1 MITCG
6 IDFGTGNSLLACW
19 VGNES
24 AVFRLIGADGII
36 SSDVL
41 IPHENSTDSTN
52 QNDNRDSTIIERAIK
67 RRLLAA
73 LETQNKDEIDYL
85 KSLAKIKISQI
96 YNSFIQAKDNKT
108 ALVVLTCPANAGQAY
123 RETLIDIARQ
133 VGLPS
138 IDIVD
143 EPTAAAVHHGQG
155 QKATATE
162 RWMVIDWGCGTLDVS
177 MIQRTVGSAD
187 LKVVSI
193 AGNNQ
198 LGGSDMDKLL
208 ADHLAT
214 KFGFISDDLKPYEA
228 ERIKKRLTDEVE
240 VEDKLELHNG
250 GTVAIQ
256 VSREELEL
264 LVAPLIDKCSE
275 IVGQALQDAH
285 WESVGLDRII
295 ATGGP
300 ILMPCVKRYLEG
312 LAEEH
317 GADLHDSDPLTSVA
331 LGAARLA
338 EIKRIGGLLVT
349 SKVSKSI
356 GIRVAE
362 KDNTDVYHKVIHRG
376 EERPVSRSVE
386 LCTSVDLQDIIEIEI
401 REGDNESSAEVNSMI
416 ARLNA
421 VVRPDNKGA
430 VRMKLNLSLSD
441 NGGMEA
447 YLEPLGDPNSL
458 REVQPVGIR
467 LGTERKG
474 TATAE
479 LRAGDPVNE
488 FKEQVLDINADP
500 DKARQI
506 YDRLKVKYHPDR
518 QPEKRDYWIERLETM
533 DNLFND
539 YLRDI
544 ERQMQSST
552 VPNLPWDIGDEL
564 ESYYIDEVL
573 AKRMTHCLA
582 NEIGT
587 PAQQEVMTRLLKK
600 YPDYRRILASYLFG
614 MKRNK
619 VLQEL
624 LAKDDRPHVG
634 LVVLLQNIPD
644 KPIRERHEVL
654 KAAYRVPEAK
664 VREFLSNPAL
674 EIDKLYELVP
684 SNAQAE
690 SNPVPN
696 QVTRGSRAK
705 ETKRVKIKGRDVTF
719 TYEGTWTWIYDDV
732 KGLDTELRNVGFKWS
747 GKRNAW
753 FADKVIDPKDFQ

>member
-1 MITCG
+1 MITIG
-6 IDFGTGNSLLACW
+6 IDFGTGNSILATYINSNPTISCD
-19 VGNES
+19 
-24 AVFRLIGADGII
+24 ITKDGIV
-36 SSDVL
+36 SSD
-41 IPHENSTDSTN
+41 IIIDSEGSVII
-52 QNDNRDSTIIERAIK
+52 DSCFSKSEHQISKIEKFIK
-67 RRLLAA
+67 RRLVTA
-73 LETQNKDEIDYL
+73 LENMDSVNSEYL
-85 KSLAKIKISQI
+85 ISLIVAKVRFI
-96 YNSFIQAKDNKT
+96 YDSFCTNNTKKVVKA
-108 ALVVLTCPANAGQAY
+108 VLTCPANAGQAY
-123 RETLIDIARQ
+123 REALIDIARQ

-138 IDIVD
+138 VDIVD
-143 EPTAAAVHHGQG
+143 EPTAAAVHHGLG

-177 MIQRTVGSAD
+177 MIQRTAGSAD
-187 LKVVSI
+187 LKVVAI

-198 LGGSDMDKLL
+198 LGGSDMDKHL

-214 KFGFISDDLKPYEA
+214 KFGFRSDDLKPYEA
-228 ERIKKRLTDEVE
+228 ERIKKRLSDEPDF
-240 VEDKLELHNG
+240 EDTLELSSG

-256 VSREELEL
+256 VTREELEL
-264 LVAPLIDKCSE
+264 LVAPLIDKCAE
-275 IVGQALQDAH
+275 IVQQALQDAH
-285 WESVGLDRII
+285 WEGVGLDRII

-300 ILMPCVKRYLEG
+300 ILMPCVKRYLEE

-317 GADLHDSDPLTSVA
+317 GAALHDSDPLTSVA

-356 GIRVAE
+356 GIRVAAGE
-362 KDNTDVYHKVIHRG
+362 NSDVYHKVIHRG
-376 EERPVSRSVE
+376 EERPVRRAVE

-401 REGDNESSAEVNSMI
+401 REGDNEASAEANSMI
-416 ARLNA
+416 AKLNA
-421 VVRPDNKGA
+421 VVRPDNRGA

-447 YLEPLGDPNSL
+447 YLEALGDPNSL
-458 REVQPVGIR
+458 RDVQPVGIR

-474 TATAE
+474 TAMAE
-479 LRAGDPVNE
+479 LRAGDPVSE

-518 QPEKRDYWIERLETM
+518 QPENHDHWVQRLEAM

-544 ERQMQSST
+544 ERQMQSSN
-552 VPNLPWDIGDEL
+552 VPNLPWDISDEL

-582 NEIGT
+582 NDIGT
-587 PAQQEVMTRLLKK
+587 HKQQEKMTRLLKK

-614 MKRNK
+614 IKRNK
-619 VLQEL
+619 VLQDL
-624 LAKDDRPHVG
+624 LSKDNRPHVG
-634 LVVLLQNIPD
+634 LVVLLQNIPG

-674 EIDKLYELVP
+674 DIDDLYDLVP
-684 SNAQAE
+684 KNAQAE
-690 SNPVPN
+690 VNPISGAPAHQKTELKYEYVNGDTIITGNTYP
-696 QVTRGSRAK
+696 
-705 ETKRVKIKGRDVTF
+705 VKDQIKTAARIKGSSASFD
-719 TYEGTWTWIYDDV
+719 YGTKAWVI
-732 KGLDTELRNVGFKWS
+732 K
-747 GKRNAW
+747 GKRIT
-753 FADKVIDPKDFQ
+753 DKDIFG

>member
-1 MITCG
+1 MKIIG
-6 IDFGTGNSLLACW
+6 IDFGTQNSVVSEWTGSNSL
-19 VGNES
+19 VVTGIGNE
-24 AVFRLIGADGII
+24 GII
-36 SSDVL
+36 SSDVMISKNGEIKVSSKTHSAYYQDFIL
-41 IPHENSTDSTN
+41 EQH
-52 QNDNRDSTIIERAIK
+52 IK
-67 RRLLAA
+67 RRLINS
-73 LETQNKDEIDYL
+73 LEHRNHENTQYL
-85 KSLAKIKISQI
+85 TNITLQKIRTI
-96 YNSFIQAKDNKT
+96 YNDYSLLSSDK
-108 ALVVLTCPANAGQAY
+108 VVLAIITCPANAGQAY
-123 RETLIDIARQ
+123 RETLIDIARK

-143 EPTAAAVHHGQG
+143 EPTAAAVHHGLG
-155 QKATATE
+155 QKASTNE
-162 RWMVIDWGCGTLDVS
+162 RWMIIDWGCGTVDVS
-177 MIQRTVGSAD
+177 MIQRTAGSAD

-198 LGGSDMDKLL
+198 LGGSDMDTLL

-214 KFGFISDDLKPYEA
+214 KFGFKSDDLKPYEA
-228 ERIKKRLTDEVE
+228 ERVKKCLSDEIE
-240 VEDKLELHNG
+240 VEDMLELSSG
-250 GTVAIQ
+250 GKVAIK
-256 VSREELEL
+256 VTRDELEL
-264 LVAPLIDKCSE
+264 LVNPLIDQCSE
-275 IVGQALQDAH
+275 IVEQALQDAH
-285 WESVGLDRII
+285 WESVGMDRII

-300 ILMPCVKRYLEG
+300 ILMPCVKRYLGG

-362 KDNTDVYHKVIHRG
+362 NDNTDVYHKVIHRG

-401 REGDNESSAEVNSMI
+401 REGDNESSAEANSMI

-421 VVRPDNKGA
+421 VVRPDNKGL
-430 VRMKLNLSLSD
+430 VSMKLNLSLSD

-458 REVQPVGIR
+458 RDVQPVGIK

-479 LRAGDPVNE
+479 LRAGDPVSE
-488 FKEQVLDINADP
+488 FKEQVLDNNADP
-500 DKARQI
+500 DTARQI

-518 QPEKRDYWIERLETM
+518 QPENHDHWVQRLEAM

-544 ERQMQSST
+544 ERQMQSSN
-552 VPNLPWDIGDEL
+552 VPNLPWDRGDEL
-564 ESYYIDEVL
+564 DCYYIDEVL

-582 NEIGT
+582 NDIGT
-587 PAQQEVMTRLLKK
+587 HEQQDKMTRLLKK

-614 MKRNK
+614 IKRNK
-619 VLQEL
+619 VLQDL
-624 LAKDDRPHVG
+624 LSKDNRPHVG
-634 LVVLLQNIPD
+634 LVVLLQNIPG

-664 VREFLSNPAL
+664 VREFLSDQTL
-674 EIDKLYELVP
+674 DIDDLYDLIP
-684 SNAQAE
+684 KSAQAE
-690 SNPVPN
+690 VNPISGAPAYQKAELKYEYVNGDTIITGNTYP
-696 QVTRGSRAK
+696 
-705 ETKRVKIKGRDVTF
+705 VKDQIKAAARIKGSSASFD
-719 TYEGTWTWIYDDV
+719 YGTKAWVI
-732 KGLDTELRNVGFKWS
+732 K
-747 GKRNAW
+747 GKRIT
-753 FADKVIDPKDFQ
+753 DKDIFG

>member
-6 IDFGTGNSLLACW
+6 IDFGTGNSILAFW
-19 VGNES
+19 TGNDVS
-24 AVFRLIGADGII
+24 VLKSIGVDGIV
-36 SSDVL
+36 SSDVFVG
-41 IPHENSTDSTN
+41 TDSCK
-52 QNDNRDSTIIERAIK
+52 DTIIPFHNSENFKIEQAIK
-67 RRLLAA
+67 RRLLTA
-73 LETQNKDEIDYL
+73 LVENIENEVVYL
-85 KSLAKIKISQI
+85 KCLAAAKIRQLFTS
-96 YNSFIQAKDNKT
+96 YNQATESKV
-108 ALVVLTCPANAGQAY
+108 ALVVLTCPANTGQAY
-123 RETLIDIARQ
+123 REILIDIARQ

-138 IDIVD
+138 VDIVD
-143 EPTAAAVHHGQG
+143 EPTAAAVHHGLG
-155 QKATATE
+155 QKATANE

-177 MIQRTVGSAD
+177 MIQRTAGSAD

-193 AGNNQ
+193 VGDNE

-208 ADHLAT
+208 VDHMANRL
-214 KFGFISDDLKPYEA
+214 GFNSEDVKPYEA
-228 ERIKKRLTDEVE
+228 ERIKKRLSDGME
-240 VEDKLELHNG
+240 VEDALELNSG
-250 GTVAIQ
+250 ATIQ
-256 VSREELEL
+256 IKVSREELEQ
-264 LVAPLIDKCSE
+264 LVAPLLIRCDQLVK
-275 IVGQALQDAH
+275 QALREAH
-285 WESVGLDRII
+285 WESIGPDRII

-300 ILMPCVKRYLEG
+300 ILMPCVKRYLIELTDEYG
-312 LAEEH
+312 AELN
-317 GADLHDSDPLTSVA
+317 DRDPLTSVA

-362 KDNTDVYHKVIHRG
+362 GDNTDVYHKVIHRG
-376 EERPVSRSVE
+376 EERPVRRSVE

-401 REGDNESSAEVNSMI
+401 REGDNESSAEANSMI

-421 VVRPDNKGA
+421 VVRPDNKGS

-447 YLEPLGDPNSL
+447 YLEPLGDSNSL
-458 REVQPVGIR
+458 REVQPVGIK

-479 LRAGDPVNE
+479 LRAGDPVSE

-500 DKARQI
+500 DTARQI

-518 QPEKRDYWIERLETM
+518 QPENHDHWVQRLEAM

-544 ERQMQSST
+544 ERQMQSSN
-552 VPNLPWDIGDEL
+552 VPNLPWDISDEL

-587 PAQQEVMTRLLKK
+587 PGQQEVMTRLLKK

-614 MKRNK
+614 IKRNK
-619 VLQEL
+619 VLQDL

-690 SNPVPN
+690 VNPINGAPAHQKTDLQYEYLNGDTIITGNTYPVKD
-696 QVTRGSRAK
+696 QIKAAARMRGTAASFDYGRKAW
-705 ETKRVKIKGRDVTF
+705 VIKGKHIT
-719 TYEGTWTWIYDDV
+719 
-732 KGLDTELRNVGFKWS
+732 
-747 GKRNAW
+747 
-753 FADKVIDPKDFQ
+753 DKDIFG

>member
-1 MITCG
+1 MKVIG
-6 IDFGTGNSLLACW
+6 IDFGTRNSIVAEW
-19 VGNES
+19 AGSES
-24 AVFRLIGADGII
+24 LIVKNIGLDGII
-36 SSDVL
+36 SSDVFIEL
-41 IPHENSTDSTN
+41 DGE
-52 QNDNRDSTIIERAIK
+52 TIIQDATQIANMHDLILEQHIK
-67 RRLLAA
+67 RRLIHSLAISDQEQV
-73 LETQNKDEIDYL
+73 LYL
-85 KSLAKIKISQI
+85 KSLALAKIREI
-96 YNSFIQAKDNKT
+96 YKVFCQLSYDNV
-108 ALVVLTCPANAGQAY
+108 ALAVLTCPANTGQAY
-123 RETLIDIARQ
+123 REALIDIARQ

-138 IDIVD
+138 VDIVD
-143 EPTAAAVHHGQG
+143 EPTAAAVHHGLG

-177 MIQRTVGSAD
+177 MIQRTTGSAD
-187 LKVVSI
+187 LKVVAI

-198 LGGSDMDKLL
+198 LGGSDMDILL

-214 KFGFISDDLKPYEA
+214 KFGFRSNDLKPYEA
-228 ERIKKRLTDEVE
+228 ERIKKRLSDEPDI
-240 VEDKLELHNG
+240 EDTLELSSG

-256 VSREELEL
+256 VTRGELEL
-264 LVAPLIDKCSE
+264 LVTPLIDKCAE
-275 IVGQALQDAH
+275 IVQQALQDAH
-285 WESVGLDRII
+285 WEGVGLDRII

-300 ILMPCVKRYLEG
+300 ILMPCVKRYLGE

-317 GADLHDSDPLTSVA
+317 GAALHDSDPLTSVA

-356 GIRVAE
+356 GIRVAAGE
-362 KDNTDVYHKVIHRG
+362 NSDVYHRVIHRG
-376 EERPVSRSVE
+376 EERPVKRAVE

-401 REGDNESSAEVNSMI
+401 REGDNEASAEANSMI
-416 ARLNA
+416 AKLNA
-421 VVRPDNKGA
+421 VVRPDNRGA

-447 YLEPLGDPNSL
+447 YLEALGDPNSL
-458 REVQPVGIR
+458 RDVQPVGIR

-474 TATAE
+474 TAIAE
-479 LRAGDPVNE
+479 LRAGDPVSE

-518 QPEKRDYWIERLETM
+518 QPDKREHWIERLAAM

-544 ERQMQSST
+544 ERQMQSSN
-552 VPNLPWDIGDEL
+552 VPNLPWDDGKEL
-564 ESYYIDEVL
+564 ESYYIDEIL

-582 NEIGT
+582 NDIGT
-587 PAQQEVMTRLLKK
+587 PEQQEKMTRLMKK

-614 MKRNK
+614 IKRNK
-619 VLQEL
+619 VLQDL
-624 LAKDDRPHVG
+624 LSKDDRPHVG
-634 LVVLLQNIPD
+634 LVVLLQNIPG

-674 EIDKLYELVP
+674 DIDDLYDLVP
-684 SNAQAE
+684 KNAQAE
-690 SNPVPN
+690 VNPISGAPAHQKAELKYEYVNGDTIITGNTYPVKD
-696 QVTRGSRAK
+696 QIKAAARTKGSSASFDYG
-705 ETKRVKIKGRDVTF
+705 TKAWIIKG
-719 TYEGTWTWIYDDV
+719 
-732 KGLDTELRNVGFKWS
+732 
-747 GKRNAW
+747 KRIT
-753 FADKVIDPKDFQ
+753 DKDIFG

>member
-1 MITCG
+1 MKSIG
-6 IDFGTGNSLLACW
+6 IDYGTGTSVLAEW
-19 VGNES
+19 MGTSSRIDTSITKEGLV
-24 AVFRLIGADGII
+24 L
-36 SSDVL
+36 SDVIYGMDGKMIL
-41 IPHENSTDSTN
+41 DIDPFL
-52 QNDNRDSTIIERAIK
+52 STIACAKVERNIK
-67 RRLLAA
+67 RRLMA
-73 LETQNKDEIDYL
+73 ESESDNCVEIEYL
-85 KSLAKIKISQI
+85 KSLVVGRVSYIFHNFISNSSDAVAKVI
-96 YNSFIQAKDNKT
+96 
-108 ALVVLTCPANAGQAY
+108 LTCPANTGQAY
-123 RETLIDIARQ
+123 RESLFDIAKQ

-138 IDIVD
+138 VDIVD
-143 EPTAAAVHHGQG
+143 EPTAAAVHHGLG
-155 QKATATE
+155 QKATANE

-177 MIQRTVGSAD
+177 MIQRTAGSPD

-193 AGNNQ
+193 AGNNH

-214 KFGFISDDLKPYEA
+214 KYGFISDDLKPYEA
-228 ERIKKRLTDEVE
+228 ERIKKRLSDEIE
-240 VEDKLELHNG
+240 VEDKLELFSG
-250 GTVAIQ
+250 GNVPIKVT
-256 VSREELEL
+256 RDELEL

-275 IVGQALQDAH
+275 IVEQALQDAH
-285 WESVGLDRII
+285 WESIGPDRII

-300 ILMPCVKRYLEG
+300 ILMPCVKRYLIELTDEYG
-312 LAEEH
+312 AELN
-317 GADLHDSDPLTSVA
+317 DRDPLTSVA

-362 KDNTDVYHKVIHRG
+362 GDNTDVYHIVIHRG
-376 EERPVSRSVE
+376 EERPVRRSVE
-386 LCTSVDLQDIIEIEI
+386 LSTSVDLQDIIEIEI
-401 REGDNESSAEVNSMI
+401 REGDNESSAEANSMI

-421 VVRPDNKGA
+421 VVRPDNKGS

-447 YLEPLGDPNSL
+447 YLEPLGDSNSL
-458 REVQPVGIR
+458 REVQPVGIK

-479 LRAGDPVNE
+479 LRAGDPVSE

-500 DKARQI
+500 DTARQI

-518 QPEKRDYWIERLETM
+518 QPENHDHWVQRLEAM

-544 ERQMQSST
+544 ERQMQSSN
-552 VPNLPWDIGDEL
+552 VPNLPWDISDEL

-587 PAQQEVMTRLLKK
+587 PGQQEVMTRLLKK

-614 MKRNK
+614 IKRNK
-619 VLQEL
+619 VLQDL

-690 SNPVPN
+690 VNPINGAPAHQKTDLQYEYLNGDTIITGNTYPVKD
-696 QVTRGSRAK
+696 QIKAAARMRGTAASFDYGRKAW
-705 ETKRVKIKGRDVTF
+705 VIKGKHIT
-719 TYEGTWTWIYDDV
+719 
-732 KGLDTELRNVGFKWS
+732 
-747 GKRNAW
+747 
-753 FADKVIDPKDFQ
+753 DKDIFG